1 MGRGVHISTE
11 FAFLLSGVFIM
22 LVAWALNLLGTR
34 NDTARAREVSVAGG
48 AKAGLKYSR
57 TRAYRATAE
66 ALIQIRGARETNQSS
81 TMSVRSSRRTSPSSA
96 NARAT
101 RMRDISRQTT
111 RARIIVCKGC
121 KEEKVSRR
129 REVVHAPIFPGKKGA
144 RAIRETFLEARKKT
158 LYRRPDGRDAGVAKL
173 GQRRRT

>member
-101 RMRDISRQTT
+101 RIREISSQTT
-111 RARIIVCKGC
+111 RARIEVCKGC
-121 KEEKVSRR
+121 KGEKVSRR
-129 REVVHAPIFPGKKGA
+129 ARLSLLASFLRRKSSAMRASPRGGTQKGIIPTA
-144 RAIRETFLEARKKT
+144 RWARS
-158 LYRRPDGRDAGVAKL
+158 RG
-173 GQRRRT
+173 